1 MAFLKSMAQFRGIVI
16 GRNLMNHHQLQN
28 RIFRIHRE
36 NYSRQ
41 LNLRVP
47 YHHQV
52 LRSSVQ
58 SLSTKAS
65 NHHHS
70 NNRTS
75 SGVDKEQLKQ
85 CKRNATYISASASK
99 STKDEGMK
107 KNKASQNKGKSL
119 SYRHRLKMMWSTY
132 GTVAIGTYCS
142 LGTVGVISLFF
153 AVDNGY
159 VDPSY
164 LLDIGES
171 AVEVVK
177 KESAEIE
184 SKFAEANLPTDG
196 PTNAVIAVLEKYEIT
211 KSLIPTVKDN
221 PTLINLGVAWIVVKM
236 AEPIR
241 LAITFSIVPTIARI
255 LGYKPNSGDTKETSK

>member
-1 MAFLKSMAQFRGIVI
+1 
-16 GRNLMNHHQLQN
+16 
-28 RIFRIHRE
+28 
-36 NYSRQ
+36 
-41 LNLRVP
+41 
-47 YHHQV
+47 
-52 LRSSVQ
+52 
-58 SLSTKAS
+58 
-65 NHHHS
+65 
-70 NNRTS
+70 
-75 SGVDKEQLKQ
+75 
-85 CKRNATYISASASK
+85 
-99 STKDEGMK
+99 
-107 KNKASQNKGKSL
+107 
-119 SYRHRLKMMWSTY
+119 MMWSTY

-184 SKFAEANLPTDG
+184 SKLVEANLPTDG
-196 PTNAVIAVLEKYEIT
+196 PTNAVIAVLEKYEVT

-241 LAITFSIVPTIARI
+241 LAITVSIVPTIARI